1 MASKTTESEYL
12 EMLAKSWNNLD
23 VSFIEPVLAGDVV
36 YESQWV
42 LTPLKGKEQVL
53 AFLKSKFGTIRD
65 SVALNGMLVLA
76 ETGRI
81 PKPGNRPCI
90 VLTQT
95 LGNEINRATLLIE
108 IQNKMISRID
118 VCFIPNPLTAEL
130 TGKLIK

>member
-23 VSFIEPVLAGDVV
+23 VSFIEPVLSGDVV

-42 LTPLKGKEQVL
+42 LTPLKGKERVL

-76 ETGRI
+76 ETGQI
-81 PKPGNRPCI
+81 PKPANRPCI

-108 IQNKMISRID
+108 IQNEMISRID